1 MSRQPEARHSLT
13 PNRLHSGYAYDVFGE
28 LDDHPVTIAA
38 GQALRGLVVVTLGAV
53 TLELSPV
60 AAAKMGRHLIA
71 AAEAFTMVG
80 GDV

>member
-1 MSRQPEARHSLT
+1 MNLPPEARYRLT
-13 PNRLHSGYAYDVFGE
+13 PNRLHPGYAYDVFGE

-38 GQALRGLVVVTLGAV
+38 GHALRGLVVITLGAV
-53 TLELSPV
+53 TLELSPI

-80 GDV
+80 ADV